1 MVLWGTRSKPYLAPG
16 ARSCV
21 FITYRCPFPRAFWF
35 KQHDNKQVNWV
46 SWLVT
51 RLTTRCINYLVIWI
65 STWLLRTSFTFKSCC
80 YVAIC
85 GFYVPCSSQKHL
97 LGELYVSPLLY
108 SRVLFLWLAIW
119 RRIIEFQWKTLS
131 WTSDY
136 SFAREALRNH
146 EQRFGKWKT
155 FIGDFPSFVRLFLES
170 SNLFCME

>member
-1 MVLWGTRSKPYLAPG
+1 MSAAWAPKG
-16 ARSCV
+16 GPHGGP
-21 FITYRCPFPRAFWF
+21 RCPTSRAAMRAALWRPSG
-35 KQHDNKQVNWV
+35 VP
-46 SWLVT
+46 STSVT

-65 STWLLRTSFTFKSCC
+65 STWHLRTSFTFKSRC

-85 GFYVPCSSQKHL
+85 GFYVPSSSQKHL

-119 RRIIEFQWKTLS
+119 RRISEFEWKNLS